1 MIAELLLLQGLLEKS
16 NMVTPT
22 NNTGLTTPT
31 STSGKVTEAV
41 NKYKDAYKNYLKR
54 FGR

>member
-16 NMVTPT
+16 GMVTPT
-22 NNTGLTTPT
+22 QPTTTTPT

>member
-1 MIAELLLLQGLLEKS
+1 MIAELLILQGLLEKTD
-16 NMVTPT
+16 MVTPSQPT
-22 NNTGLTTPT
+22 TTTPT
-31 STSGKVTEAV
+31 ATSGKVTEVV